1 MFHRSRPESGVCLA
15 ERAGRF
21 AVFAL
26 SIGLVW
32 AVGCAGLKG
41 ASLYPRA
48 SVAGVEVE
56 DIGLTALTLAFDV
69 SVTNPYTVMLPV
81 LGVDFALQ
89 SSGTEFLAGAVDVTE
104 SIPAGATRSLAV
116 PVRVPYREIFTV
128 LSGVQAGSR
137 LPYQADLELHVD
149 APILGRI
156 GLPLDAS
163 GEINI
168 PRL

>member
-1 MFHRSRPESGVCLA
+1 MFFVPT
-15 ERAGRF
+15 GR
-21 AVFAL
+21 
-26 SIGLVW
+26 
-32 AVGCAGLKG
+32 CAGLVLAAALFLSAGCAAMKG

-69 SVTNPYTVMLPV
+69 SVTNPYTVTLPV

-89 SSGTEFLAGAVDVTE
+89 SAGTEFLTGALE
-104 SIPAGATRSLAV
+104 LAQSIPAGTTRSLAV
-116 PVRVPYREIFTV
+116 PVRVPYREIYAV
-128 LSGVQAGSR
+128 LSGVKPGAK
-137 LPYQADLELHVD
+137 LPYDAALELQVD

-163 GEINI
+163 GEITI